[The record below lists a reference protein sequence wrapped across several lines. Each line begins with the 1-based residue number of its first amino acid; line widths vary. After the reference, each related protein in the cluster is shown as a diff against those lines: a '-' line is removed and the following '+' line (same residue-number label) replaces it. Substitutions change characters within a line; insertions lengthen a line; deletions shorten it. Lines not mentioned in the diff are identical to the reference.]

1 LVEKKFLKAIKEF
14 DLLSPKDKVLI
25 AFSGGV
31 DSSVLT
37 YLLVKFK
44 NYLNISKIVLAHLN
58 HQLRGKDADLDE
70 SFAVE
75 FGKKL
80 DIPVFT
86 KKVNIKQLSKER
98 RKSIEEV
105 AREERYRFFKEV
117 LKRENL
123 NKIATG
129 HHLSDLAETMLLW
142 FIQGNKRGIKGFKP
156 KEKNIIRPLFLLKKE
171 EIESYAQ
178 EKNIEFRIDKT
189 NLKTDFLRNK
199 VRLLVIPEIKKIN
212 PSFEDSLFYMSFFLN
227 WDEEFLN
234 KVMSEVSQNFQED
247 KLKLEILK
255 QLPEAVLYRVL
266 YNWIYEKTGISI
278 SYRQLYSLVNIIKK
292 SEGFKVFNLKGKYIL
307 TKNYKTVEI
316 KRYNKSDKKDYIYKI
331 KVGEEVII
339 PEAGIK
345 IISFQADEK
354 FFRENIFNDK
364 NLVCFDIPE
373 EGSFEIRNRR
383 TGDRF
388 LPFGRRSEKK
398 LKDVMIDLKIPKDMR
413 DTIPLL
419 VYRDK
424 ILWIVGYKR
433 SGYFPVKE
441 NSKNIICFKA
451 EEV

>member
-14 DLLSPKDKVLI
+14 DLLSPNDKILV

-31 DSSVLT
+31 DSTVLA

-44 NYLNISKIVLAHLN
+44 KYLNISKIVLAHLN

-75 FGKKL
+75 FGRKL
-80 DIPVFT
+80 NIPVFT
-86 KKVNIKQLSKER
+86 KKVDVKKLSQER
-98 RKSIEEV
+98 KKSIEEV

-117 LKRENL
+117 LERENL

-142 FIQGNKRGIKGFKP
+142 FIQGNRRGIKGFKP
-156 KEKNIIRPLFLLKKE
+156 KERNIIRPLFLLKKE

-178 EKNIEFRIDKT
+178 EKNIKFRIDKT
-189 NLKTDFLRNK
+189 NLETNFLRNR
-199 VRLLVIPEIKKIN
+199 VRHLVIPEIKKIN

-234 KVMSEVSQNFQED
+234 KVVSEVSQNFQE
-247 KLKLEILK
+247 KALELEVLK

-266 YNWIYEKTGISI
+266 YSWIYERTGISV

-292 SEGFKVFNLKGKYIL
+292 SQGFKVFNLKGKYIL

-316 KRYNKSDKKDYIYKI
+316 KRYNKSDKKDYLYKI

-339 PEAGIK
+339 PEAGVK
-345 IISFQADEK
+345 ITSFQADEK
-354 FFRENIFNDK
+354 ISRENIFNDK

-373 EGSFEIRNRR
+373 EDSFEIRNRR
-383 TGDRF
+383 IGDRF